1 MAFLTGAFFLGA
13 CVDRRVSRVDE
24 RRRETLLTPRGTAF
38 FLGAACAEERV
49 SGGTIRLAAAASRAV
64 PSSGRGRTTTLRRG
78 ASLRRRRRGPNALVD
93 AT

>member
-24 RRRETLLTPRGTAF
+24 RRRETLITPRGTAF

-49 SGGTIRLAAAASRAV
+49 SGGTIRAIERPRSHD
-64 PSSGRGRTTTLRRG
+64 
-78 ASLRRRRRGPNALVD
+78 NAEAPRSD
-93 AT
+93 